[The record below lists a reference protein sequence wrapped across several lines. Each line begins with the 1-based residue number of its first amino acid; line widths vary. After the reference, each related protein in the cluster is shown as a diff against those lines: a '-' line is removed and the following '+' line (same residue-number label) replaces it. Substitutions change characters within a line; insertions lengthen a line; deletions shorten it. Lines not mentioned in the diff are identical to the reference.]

1 MSISI
6 YFIDTDDLFLYLIRR
21 KILLLMLNIMDKLE
35 KLDAFVSELGLSQ
48 QELEN
53 WVISRIKLSHEPLI
67 PTALPIVYKRLQEFY
82 VLSGLDMT
90 RKEDVWGWLL
100 PSNIIMK
107 KAKGA
112 DSEQDMMTWH
122 GVKDYAESHI
132 LNGKI
137 GHLPY
142 SDQLLKTWLPEIVVK
157 ARSTAAT
164 LKENGITAEDESM
177 NACWCAE
184 EKMSNCA
191 QTFMLYCCRTSLGY
205 KTFDTDRILIQF

>member
-1 MSISI
+1 
-6 YFIDTDDLFLYLIRR
+6 
-21 KILLLMLNIMDKLE
+21 MDKLE
-35 KLDAFVSELGLSQ
+35 RLDAFVSELGLSQ
-48 QELEN
+48 QELEK
-53 WVISRIKLSHEPLI
+53 WVISRIKTSHESLV

-100 PSNIIMK
+100 PSNIVMK

-112 DSEQDMMTWH
+112 DSEEDTMSWH
-122 GVKDYAESHI
+122 GVKNYAECHI

-142 SDQLLKTWLPEIVVK
+142 SDQLIKTWIPEVVLQ
-157 ARSTAAT
+157 ARSTVAT
-164 LKENGITAEDESM
+164 LKENGIPAEDESM

-191 QTFMLYCCRTSLGY
+191 QTFMLYSSQISLGY
-205 KTFDTDRILIQF
+205 KPYDMDRILLQF